1 MTEVDKA
8 TGITM
13 VDAMTVI
20 MTAAAGTMTVTAA
33 GNIATTTDN
42 IMPRRIMASRA
53 GITIMPTMI
62 GIIRTMVATIRTMA
76 ALVTVQADS
85 WASISEA
92 GMVAG
97 TTGVIKLDCF
107 DKSCLGSAAATLA
120 VQL

>member
-1 MTEVDKA
+1 MPIRTTEVAMTEEAKA

-42 IMPRRIMASRA
+42 IMPQRIMTIRA

-62 GIIRTMVATIRTMA
+62 GIIRIMVATIRTMA

-97 TTGVIKLDCF
+97 TAGIIKLDCF
-107 DKSCLGSAAATLA
+107 AKSCPG
-120 VQL
+120 